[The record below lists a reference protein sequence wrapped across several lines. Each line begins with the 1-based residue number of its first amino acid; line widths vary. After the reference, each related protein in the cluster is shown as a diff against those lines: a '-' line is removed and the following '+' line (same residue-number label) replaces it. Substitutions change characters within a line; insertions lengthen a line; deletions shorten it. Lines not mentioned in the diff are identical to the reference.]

1 MGYAGRIKS
10 VPGGVVAAL
19 CCCTVLAVLLCPFRP
34 SRVTGVRDTGGGVTA
49 HALDEEVTPVIGYV
63 VGGLEPSL
71 ASSG

>member
-1 MGYAGRIKS
+1 MLLHRVGQYCF
-10 VPGGVVAAL
+10 AL
-19 CCCTVLAVLLCPFRP
+19 FRP

-49 HALDEEVTPVIGYV
+49 HALDEEVTPVIDYV